1 MAETLDT
8 PSSIE
13 MDLHTIDNL
22 RHTTPVYHKR
32 EDVLFLRPGNP
43 RPATSIDCNGE
54 MWIRVDPTT
63 GDIVGL
69 EIENF
74 ESIFIKNHPQVA
86 EAWRKDKPRFCQ
98 NRHKLNTVSFPS
110 IIVDLVSTLL
120 QKNPQQLSY
129 V

>member
-8 PSSIE
+8 PSSVG
-13 MDLHTIDNL
+13 MDLHTIENL
-22 RHTTPVYHKR
+22 RHTIPVYHKR
-32 EDVLFLRPGNP
+32 EDVLFLRPSNP

-74 ESIFIKNHPQVA
+74 EAIFIKNHPQIA

-98 NRHKLNTVSFPS
+98 NRRKSTSVSFLS
-110 IIVDLVSTLL
+110 IIVDLLSTLL

-129 V
+129 I